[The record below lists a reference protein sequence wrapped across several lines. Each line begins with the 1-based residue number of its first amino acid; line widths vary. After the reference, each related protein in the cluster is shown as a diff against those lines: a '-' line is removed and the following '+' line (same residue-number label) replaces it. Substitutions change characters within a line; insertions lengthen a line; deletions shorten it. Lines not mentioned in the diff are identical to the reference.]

1 MTMMTLK
8 HTIPAAASLAATLW
22 LFAAAAPAQD
32 RAAEGEQLFRT
43 RCGSCHTVQQGVNR
57 VGPSLA
63 GVIGR
68 RAGSVEG
75 ARYSRALQ
83 SSNITWDEHAL
94 DEYLAAPARKVP
106 GTTMA
111 IAVPNADQRSAI
123 IAYLARNGGGTPPSP

>member
-1 MTMMTLK
+1 MTLK
-8 HTIPAAASLAATLW
+8 RTLPAALAATQW
-22 LFAAAAPAQD
+22 LLAPAAPAQD
-32 RAAEGEQLFRT
+32 LAAQGEQLFRS
-43 RCGSCHTVQQGVNR
+43 RCGSCHTVQPGVNR

-94 DEYLAAPARKVP
+94 DAFNHPYGYAALRGLSLLAAAE
-106 GTTMA
+106 A
-111 IAVPNADQRSAI
+111 A
-123 IAYLARNGGGTPPSP
+123 